1 MAAAAQAGRQRRIT
15 HVEVF
20 ASPPARVA
28 VGKGTAARIR
38 LADTGKTLDARPGE
52 SLLETLERYGYKPEF
67 SCRAGACG
75 TCALRKLSGKTR
87 GDEGGPLTGRERSS
101 GYVLGCVAQPVGD
114 VTLAS
119 AGGKGARAPI
129 AARARNSSA
138 KTALRVALVAAT
150 ATVFFNVWGMTNHA
164 VSASGSTNSSS
175 SSSSSSAGS
184 SNSSNSIELVQ
195 LVGQQW
201 IVRTPRLRTIRPAA
215 AQGCPEMA
223 TDGDISANTEERRVS
238 VTRSGRPMATDVSV
252 LIAAYPDQIEQS
264 ERGR

>member
-1 MAAAAQAGRQRRIT
+1 MALNPQRTWLTQYHYASSAGHRIQPAYIPSSVGPGAARAHWYVCGPDGLRREVMAAAAQAGVPAQFT
-15 HVEVF
+15 HVEAF

-129 AARARNSSA
+129 AARDA
-138 KTALRVALVAAT
+138 
-150 ATVFFNVWGMTNHA
+150 
-164 VSASGSTNSSS
+164 
-175 SSSSSSAGS
+175 
-184 SNSSNSIELVQ
+184 E
-195 LVGQQW
+195 
-201 IVRTPRLRTIRPAA
+201 
-215 AQGCPEMA
+215 
-223 TDGDISANTEERRVS
+223 
-238 VTRSGRPMATDVSV
+238 
-252 LIAAYPDQIEQS
+252 
-264 ERGR
+264 